1 MKTLFLVARPLL
13 LLVALVA
20 ATSCR
25 SADVDGPT
33 FTPRPLNRAQRAR
46 LEAAPLGSA
55 GNPVRCERP
64 DGERAY
70 LQRLRCAGGEA
81 PTLARGG
88 STGAGPYG
96 TVLDV
101 YTVRCPG
108 APEPVS
114 VFMDMY
120 HAGFVEQR
128 PIPGF
133 SIADA
138 SR

>member
-1 MKTLFLVARPLL
+1 LL
-13 LLVALVA
+13 LAALMMA

-25 SADVDGPT
+25 SGDVDGPT
-33 FTPRPLNRAQRAR
+33 FTPKPLNRAQRAR

-55 GNPVRCERP
+55 ENPVRCDRP

-81 PTLARGG
+81 PTFARVG

-101 YTVRCPG
+101 YSLRCPG
-108 APEPVS
+108 APAPVS

-120 HAGFVEQR
+120 HEGFVEQR
-128 PIPGF
+128 ALPGF
-133 SIADA
+133 SIAAAPEDGP
-138 SR
+138 RK